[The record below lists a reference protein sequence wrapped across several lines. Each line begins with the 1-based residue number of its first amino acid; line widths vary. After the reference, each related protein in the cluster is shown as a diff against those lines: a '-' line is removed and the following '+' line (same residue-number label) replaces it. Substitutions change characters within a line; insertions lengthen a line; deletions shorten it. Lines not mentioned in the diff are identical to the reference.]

1 MRHYTKRCRHCNTV
15 YAFQASGEGCFH
27 KLNDETYCPDC
38 KKVINEALKGVPQ
51 KFKKI
56 WVETDEV
63 TYDYLKAERAKEEE
77 KYKNGFPLM
86 RRVYVSLFNL
96 EKGTREIN
104 DAFDV
109 DNKQYCVLYW
119 SDTPE
124 IIKIQVLKEVNI
136 ETNKITG
143 YWKDY

>member
-1 MRHYTKRCRHCNTV
+1 MMHYTKRCRHCNTV

-38 KKVINEALKGVPQ
+38 MKVINEALKLVSK

-56 WVETDEV
+56 WVET
-63 TYDYLKAERAKEEE
+63 EEE
-77 KYKNGFPLM
+77 KHKNGFPLM

-96 EKGTREIN
+96 KKGTREIN

-109 DNKQYCVLYW
+109 DDKQYCVKYW

-124 IIKIQVLKEVNI
+124 IIKIEVLKELNI
-136 ETNKITG
+136 GTGEITG